1 MEIKR
6 TEATLNRPGGAR
18 AIDASYIFTDIAAT
32 IDQLKD
38 EKAWDKNDRNGIT
51 IFKSGNIRIVISALK
66 AGAFIG
72 ENEVEGYMSIQI
84 LRGRAVFTTSDGD
97 VSLRENQMVTL
108 HPHVIHSFKAVSDCI
123 VLLSTYVK

>member
-6 TEATLNRPGGAR
+6 TEATLNRPEGAR

-32 IDQLKD
+32 INQLKD

-51 IFKSGNIRIVISALK
+51 VFKSGNIRIVISALK
-66 AGAFIG
+66 AGAFIK
-72 ENEVEGYMSIQI
+72 ENEVEGYMSIQM
-84 LRGRAVFTTSDGD
+84 LRGKAVFTASEGD
-97 VSLRENQMVTL
+97 VQLKENQLVTL